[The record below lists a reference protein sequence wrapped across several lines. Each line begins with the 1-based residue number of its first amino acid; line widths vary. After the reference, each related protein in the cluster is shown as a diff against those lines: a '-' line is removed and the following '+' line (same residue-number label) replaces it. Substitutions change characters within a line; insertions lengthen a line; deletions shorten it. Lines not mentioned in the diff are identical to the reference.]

1 MNGNSVISLQIH
13 SYTFI
18 ASYTGGVVR
27 ISLEIN
33 HHEEVVY
40 QSAKFSA
47 EYFPQE
53 LQILFE
59 NVEGFYEYLY
69 KLAAKNM
76 TERIIFSNGL
86 LKIKVFIDDKMK

>member
-13 SYTFI
+13 SFTFI
-18 ASYTGGVVR
+18 ASYTAGVLR

-33 HHEEVVY
+33 HHEEVLY
-40 QSAKFSA
+40 QAAKFSS

-59 NVEGFYEYLY
+59 NVEGFYSYLY
-69 KLAAKNM
+69 KLATKDM
-76 TERIIFSNGL
+76 T
-86 LKIKVFIDDKMK
+86 